1 MLEFFTF
8 PPIEAV
14 IVVLISSVLFIPAF
28 CVVKMVEEMIK
39 ITTGGY
45 SNNPHNQKKTGN

>member
-1 MLEFFTF
+1 MLELFLI

-14 IVVLISSVLFIPAF
+14 VIVLISSVLFIPAF

-45 SNNPHNQKKTGN
+45 SNDRHK